1 MITRTRR
8 WFVPGLAALLL
19 PLAASPAR
27 AQGKGVPKLAQPAK
41 AKPSAAD
48 REKPA
53 AAEKPRPD
61 RPQDRDKPPAG
72 TKSGEVPG
80 EKEFNQCSKLPPG
93 KRIKLTLKPESELNE
108 LLAWIS
114 GMTCTQFIVP
124 STIRSQKVTIISP
137 MPITA
142 AEGYRLFLGA
152 LESVGLTV
160 VPAGGFLKII
170 ETTQAKE
177 GVSASSGG
185 DDYPAD
191 SRFVTRLIR
200 VRYADIEGV
209 KAVLN
214 ALRSSKGGDIQSYAP
229 GRTLIITDTGANIHR
244 MMGVLQQLDTEGAAE
259 KIWILKLKHSS
270 VGEVASMVSEI
281 LGVTTTI
288 GTTAKKPGQPST
300 PPAPKMPGQPGASSQ
315 EVTSRIIIDERG
327 NQLFVVASEQ
337 NYARIRALIL
347 RLDKAVEAVEGP
359 EARLH
364 LYRLSNADVDE
375 ISGTLQG
382 ITGINVTRSTVTRR
396 GLTGTTAA
404 PPPAPAPMPT
414 GASGQKQDSGLFAG
428 DISIAADRAT
438 NSLIVVSSA
447 TDYYTLRRI
456 LEKLDTARKQVF
468 VEATILEVS
477 MEKTRKL
484 GLSFH
489 GGAKTG
495 SGDSQSLVLF
505 GSNPAK
511 TLPSPTT
518 GGAPGFIADPLALQ
532 GLAAGVLGPTIEGG
546 GALLGTPGI
555 SIPSFGAFLMALQN
569 NLDVDVLSSPFL
581 TTTDNEEAEITVGE
595 NIPFVSTLGGVA
607 GGAAGGIGGI
617 GLGTSVQRQ
626 DVALKLKL
634 RPHVSEGGFVRLDI
648 DQEIS
653 EATGST
659 QFGPKTSK
667 RTVRTMLTVR
677 DQQTVVIGGL
687 VSDKVTDDFSKI
699 PLLGDIPILGYLF
712 KQTTHR
718 VEKRN
723 LILVLTPYVINDQND
738 LKRMVERK
746 MRERREFLERFVSA
760 DERRDVEAHVDY
772 ARRRGLFEE
781 INVSARDLDDEDR
794 TMEAASESMKKELEQ
809 TPVDL
814 PSGGVETST
823 RSEAARTDA
832 PTLHPMPAVKAP
844 PPIRK

>member
-1 MITRTRR
+1 MITRPRR

-19 PLAASPAR
+19 PLAASPAF

-41 AKPSAAD
+41 AKLAAPPKGDKEKLADKDKPAD
-48 REKPA
+48 R
-53 AAEKPRPD
+53 
-61 RPQDRDKPPAG
+61 PAG
-72 TKSGEVPG
+72 KPGDLPG

-152 LESVGLTV
+152 LESVGLTI
-160 VPAGGFLKII
+160 VPTGGFLKII
-170 ETTQAKE
+170 ESTQAKE
-177 GVSASSGG
+177 GVSAFGGG
-185 DDYPAD
+185 DDVPAD

-200 VRYADIEGV
+200 VRHADIEGV

-244 MMGVLQQLDTEGAAE
+244 MMGVLHQLDTEGAAE

-281 LGVTTTI
+281 LGVSTSI
-288 GTTAKKPGQPST
+288 GTTAKKPGQPSA
-300 PPAPKMPGQPGASSQ
+300 PQPPKMPGQPGAAASQ

-337 NYARIRALIL
+337 NYARIKALIL
-347 RLDKAVEAVEGP
+347 RLDRAVESIEGP
-359 EARLH
+359 DSKIH
-364 LYRLSNADVDE
+364 VYRLSNADVDE

-382 ITGINVTRSTVTRR
+382 VTGISVSRSAVTRR
-396 GLTGTTAA
+396 GLTGTTSA
-404 PPPAPAPMPT
+404 PPPPPMPSAP
-414 GASGQKQDSGLFAG
+414 GAAGQKPDSGLFSG

-438 NSLIVVSSA
+438 NSLIIVSSA

-468 VEATILEVS
+468 VEASILEIS
-477 MEKTRKL
+477 MDKTRTL

-489 GGAKTG
+489 GGAVAGQG
-495 SGDSQSLVLF
+495 SSQSLVFF
-505 GSNPAK
+505 GSNASK
-511 TLPSPTT
+511 TVQPQT
-518 GGAPGFIADPLALQ
+518 GIIADPLALQ
-532 GLAAGVLGPTIEGG
+532 GLAAGVFGPEIQ
-546 GALLGTPGI
+546 GAGDFLNVPGV
-555 SIPSFGAFLMALQN
+555 SIPSFGAFLMAIQQN
-569 NLDVDVLSSPFL
+569 SDVNVLSSPFV

-595 NIPFVSTLGGVA
+595 NIPFQGAFAGGFGAA
-607 GGAAGGIGGI
+607 GGAAG
-617 GLGTSVQRQ
+617 LVPTVSVQRQ

-634 RPHVSEGGFVRLDI
+634 RPHVSEGGFVSLDI

-653 EATGST
+653 EVAPGS
-659 QFGPKTSK
+659 QSAALGPTTTK
-667 RTVRTMLTVR
+667 RSVRTMLTVR

-687 VSDKVTDDFSKI
+687 VSDKVADVVSKV
-699 PLLGDIPILGYLF
+699 PLLGDIPVLGYLF
-712 KQTTHR
+712 KQTKHT
-718 VEKRN
+718 VTKRN
-723 LILVLTPYVINDQND
+723 LIIVLTPYVINDQND
-738 LKRMVERK
+738 LKRVVERK
-746 MRERREFLERFVSA
+746 MRERREFLERFVGA

-772 ARRRGLFEE
+772 TRRRGLFEE
-781 INVSARDLDDEDR
+781 INISVKDLDDENKVLQDA
-794 TMEAASESMKKELEQ
+794 TDSMKKEAEQ

-814 PSGGVETST
+814 PSGGVETSN
-823 RSEAARTDA
+823 RAAEPTRTDA
-832 PTLHPMPAVKAP
+832 PTLRPMPAVKAP
-844 PPIRK
+844 SIKK

>member
-1 MITRTRR
+1 MTTRTRR

-19 PLAASPAR
+19 PLAASPAL

-41 AKPSAAD
+41 AKPAAPPKADKDKPGDKAAD
-48 REKPA
+48 KG
-53 AAEKPRPD
+53 D
-61 RPQDRDKPPAG
+61 RPAGKP
-72 TKSGEVPG
+72 GELPG

-160 VPAGGFLKII
+160 VPTGGFLKII

-177 GVSASSGG
+177 GVTASSGG
-185 DDYPAD
+185 DDIPAD
-191 SRFVTRLIR
+191 SRFVTRLIK
-200 VRYADIEGV
+200 VRYADVEGV

-244 MMGVLQQLDTEGAAE
+244 MMGVLHQLDTEGAAE

-281 LGVTTTI
+281 LGVSTTI
-288 GTTAKKPGQPST
+288 GTTAKKPGQPSQ
-300 PPAPKMPGQPGASSQ
+300 PAAPKMPGQPGAATQ

-347 RLDKAVEAVEGP
+347 RLDRAVESIEGP
-359 EARLH
+359 EAKIH
-364 LYRLSNADVDE
+364 VYRLSNADVDE

-382 ITGINVTRSTVTRR
+382 ITGISVTRSAVTRR
-396 GLTGTTAA
+396 GLTGTTSA
-404 PPPAPAPMPT
+404 PPPAPMPTSPT
-414 GASGQKQDSGLFAG
+414 GAGQKQDSGLFAG

-438 NSLIVVSSA
+438 NSLIIVSSA

-468 VEATILEVS
+468 VEASILEVS
-477 MEKTRKL
+477 MDKTRNL

-489 GGAKTG
+489 GGAKPG
-495 SGDSQSLVLF
+495 SGDSQSLVFF
-505 GSNPAK
+505 GSNAAK
-511 TLPSPTT
+511 TVQPST
-518 GGAPGFIADPLALQ
+518 GIIADPLALQ
-532 GLAAGVLGPTIEGG
+532 GLAAGVFGPEIQGAGDFLGV
-546 GALLGTPGI
+546 PGV
-555 SIPSFGAFLMALQN
+555 SIPSFGAFLMAIQQN
-569 NLDVDVLSSPFL
+569 SDVNVLSSPFV

-595 NIPFVSTLGGVA
+595 NIPFQGAFAGGFGAA
-607 GGAAGGIGGI
+607 GGAAG
-617 GLGTSVQRQ
+617 LVPTVSVQRQ

-653 EATGST
+653 EVAPGGQTAL
-659 QFGPKTSK
+659 GPTTTK
-667 RTVRTMLTVR
+667 RSVRTMLTVR
-677 DQQTVVIGGL
+677 DQQTVIIGGL
-687 VSDKVTDDFSKI
+687 VSDKVTDTVSKI

-712 KQTTHR
+712 KQTKHQVT
-718 VEKRN
+718 KRN
-723 LILVLTPYVINDQND
+723 LIIVLTPYVIADQND
-738 LKRMVERK
+738 LKRVVERK
-746 MRERREFLERFVSA
+746 MRERREFLERFVGA

-772 ARRRGLFEE
+772 TRRRGLFEE
-781 INVSARDLDDEDR
+781 INVSARDLDEETKALDQ
-794 TMEAASESMKKELEQ
+794 ASESMKKEAEQ

-814 PSGGVETST
+814 PSGAVETST
-823 RSEAARTDA
+823 SSRAEPARTDA
-832 PTLHPMPAVKAP
+832 PTIRPMPAVKAP
-844 PPIRK
+844 NLKK

>member
-1 MITRTRR
+1 MTTRTRR

-19 PLAASPAR
+19 PLCASPAL
-27 AQGKGVPKLAQPAK
+27 AQGKGAPKLAQPAK
-41 AKPSAAD
+41 AKGIPPT
-48 REKPA
+48 KPVD
-53 AAEKPRPD
+53 KD
-61 RPQDRDKPPAG
+61 RPGDKDRDKPGAPTTA
-72 TKSGEVPG
+72 SGQLPG

-160 VPAGGFLKII
+160 VPSGGFLKII

-177 GVSASSGG
+177 GVAASSGG
-185 DDYPAD
+185 EDVPAD

-244 MMGVLQQLDTEGAAE
+244 MMGVLQHLDTEGAAE

-270 VGEVASMVSEI
+270 VNEVASMVSEI
-281 LGVTTTI
+281 LGVSTTI
-288 GTTAKKPGQPST
+288 GTTAKKPGQPSA
-300 PPAPKMPGQPGASSQ
+300 PPPPKMPGQPGAATQ

-347 RLDKAVEAVEGP
+347 RLDKAVEAIEGP
-359 EARLH
+359 EAKLH
-364 LYRLSNADVDE
+364 LYRLANADVDE

-404 PPPAPAPMPT
+404 PPPAPAPVPT
-414 GASGQKQDSGLFAG
+414 GASGQKMDSGLFSG

-447 TDYYTLRRI
+447 TDYYTLRHI
-456 LEKLDTARKQVF
+456 LEKLDIARKQVF
-468 VEATILEVS
+468 VEASILEVS
-477 MEKTRKL
+477 MDKTRNL

-489 GGAKTG
+489 GGAKAG
-495 SGDSQSLVLF
+495 SGDSQSLILF

-511 TLPSPTT
+511 TLPSGTS
-518 GGAPGFIADPLALQ
+518 GAPGFIADPLALQ
-532 GLAAGVLGPTIEGG
+532 GLAAGVIGPAIDGG
-546 GALLGTPGI
+546 GALIGTPGI
-555 SIPSFGAFLMALQN
+555 SIPSFGAFLMALQQN
-569 NLDVDVLSSPFL
+569 SDVNVLSSPFI

-595 NIPFVSTLGGVA
+595 NIPFQGAFTGA
-607 GGAAGGIGGI
+607 GAGAAA
-617 GLGTSVQRQ
+617 GLVPTVSVQRQ

-653 EATGST
+653 EVASQT
-659 QFGPKTSK
+659 QFGPTTTK
-667 RTVRTMLTVR
+667 RTARTMLTVR

-687 VSDKVTDDFSKI
+687 VSDKVRDRVSKV

-712 KQTTHR
+712 KQTEHK

-738 LKRMVERK
+738 LKRVVERK

-760 DERRDVEAHVDY
+760 DERRDVDAQVDY
-772 ARRRGLFEE
+772 TRRRGLFEE
-781 INVSARDLDDEDR
+781 INVSAKDLDEENTALEQATDA
-794 TMEAASESMKKELEQ
+794 MKVEAEQ

-814 PSGGVETST
+814 PSGAIETGSSH
-823 RSEAARTDA
+823 RDAPRTDA
-832 PTLHPMPAVKAP
+832 PTIRPMPSVKAP
-844 PPIRK
+844 APIRK